1 MGRKFISDEVK
12 KALTGIYGL
21 LFIGNAKCD
30 NMVGQLD
37 VKFVMPNLSHLVH
50 YHLAHEFPI
59 MADAIGDYAAERNE
73 YLPRPNVPAEA
84 TDYQNIKVMFEDL
97 LEYMADLEDAVK
109 EVITMCTNVG
119 DYATKVV
126 MDGFLRDLIPYT
138 AIVINI
144 NDYIEKNGYEPY
156 RLMDMDARI
165 NSFINVDE

>member
-30 NMVGQLD
+30 NMAGQLD
-37 VKFVMPNLSHLVH
+37 VKFVMPNLSHLIH
-50 YHLAHEFPI
+50 YHLAHEFPV
-59 MADAIGDYAAERNE
+59 MADVIGDYAAERNE

-97 LEYMADLEDAVK
+97 LEYMVDLEDAVK
-109 EVITMCTNVG
+109 EVIAMSTRIG
-119 DYATKVV
+119 DYTTKVV
-126 MDGFLRDLIPYT
+126 MDNFLRDLIPYT

-144 NDYIEKNGYEPY
+144 NDYIEMNGYEPH
-156 RLMDMDARI
+156 RLMGMDARI
-165 NSFINVDE
+165 NRFIKIDE